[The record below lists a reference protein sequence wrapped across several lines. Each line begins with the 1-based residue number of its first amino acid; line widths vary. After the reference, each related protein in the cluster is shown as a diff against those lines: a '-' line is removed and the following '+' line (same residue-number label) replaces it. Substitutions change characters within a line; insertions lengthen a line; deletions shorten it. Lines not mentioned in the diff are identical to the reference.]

1 MSVGATVGME
11 LLAITHADKHMAKV
25 QPNLLLVMLWQLGQ
39 VSFMHYFGGAARSMD
54 HQHEFR
60 QAGIFQEVLTT
71 VVALGR
77 TSRAERRMAGD
88 LVPWEAFSSPN
99 GISTSFA
106 RV

>member
-1 MSVGATVGME
+1 MTVGATVGME
-11 LLAITHADKHMAKV
+11 LLATTHAYKHMAKV
-25 QPNLLLVMLWQLGQ
+25 LPNLLLVMLWQLGQ
-39 VSFMHYFGGAARSMD
+39 VSFMQYFGGAARSMD
-54 HQHEFR
+54 YQYEFR
-60 QAGIFQEVLTT
+60 QVGIFREVLVT

-77 TSRAERRMAGD
+77 TSRAERQMASD